1 MRALGR
7 SITRRSGLSSLLMT
21 GEMGRLDMISMVG
34 PSFSGIT
41 LTERIITA
49 GGDVRPACAP
59 DWAAAGKEMR
69 TPTTW
74 QTRTSWGPM
83 RDKTSF
89 PKAKGSLGTISLGG
103 KRREVTNKVRQ
114 QDYDSERNSYSS
126 ITAAT
131 ATLSSALLLSTRTTL
146 PLQRTRML
154 SVRVISG
161 GRTRVNSMAEPAAI
175 AEST

>member
-49 GGDVRPACAP
+49 GGDVRPACPP

-89 PKAKGSLGTISLGG
+89 PRRRGTRNDITW
-103 KRREVTNKVRQ
+103 REAERSNKQ
-114 QDYDSERNSYSS
+114 S
-126 ITAAT
+126 AA
-131 ATLSSALLLSTRTTL
+131 ARL
-146 PLQRTRML
+146 PFGEKF
-154 SVRVISG
+154 VFFNHHG
-161 GRTRVNSMAEPAAI
+161 
-175 AEST
+175 

>member
-89 PKAKGSLGTISLGG
+89 P
-103 KRREVTNKVRQ
+103 RRRGH
-114 QDYDSERNSYSS
+114 SERYHLAVSGEKEQTKCGSR
-126 ITAAT
+126 ITI
-131 ATLSSALLLSTRTTL
+131 RRGIRI
-146 PLQRTRML
+146 LQ
-154 SVRVISG
+154 S
-161 GRTRVNSMAEPAAI
+161 
-175 AEST
+175 